1 MQAAFAVLRVTA
13 GYHQR
18 SAYKAFRSALRSLRL
33 FAESNL
39 RRINWSISVSR
50 SSIKRH
56 RMPFCRRRRWR
67 AIRSAPGERGDGG
80 SVRGQEIEPAQLNW
94 SAQHRDH
101 RRGLRLVTPPTGF
114 PSCSI
119 DFRDLDGNLLE
130 LMAAG

>member
-1 MQAAFAVLRVTA
+1 VLRVTA
-13 GYHQR
+13 GCLKEVVQ
-18 SAYKAFRSALRSLRL
+18 SLPERAKIVAAIWSKQL
-33 FAESNL
+33 AP
-39 RRINWSISVSR
+39 INWSISVSR

-67 AIRSAPGERGDGG
+67 AIRSAPGERSGGG